1 MTADTPDAGEE
12 GGTRTVSSS
21 APQPRDPRP
30 FGPGFFLG
38 QLRAFAR
45 EHCPSP
51 SEQLP
56 AVTVHLATGEE
67 LDLCHVAGLA
77 PTFVALAIRE
87 RIASSGAIV
96 MRTELVPYG
105 LIARITIRPV
115 SDEGKQVGFNADA
128 VPRVVTEAVT
138 PTEALRAA
146 AGEPSCHG

>member
-1 MTADTPDAGEE
+1 MTANTPDSGEE
-12 GGTRTVSSS
+12 GCTRTVASS
-21 APQPRDPRP
+21 ARSRDPRP

-51 SEQLP
+51 SERLP
-56 AVTVHLATGEE
+56 AVTVHLASGEE
-67 LDLCHVAGLA
+67 LELCHVAGLA

-87 RIASSGAIV
+87 RVAGSGAIL

-115 SDEGKQVGFNADA
+115 SDEAKQVGFNADA
-128 VPRVVTEAVT
+128 VPRVVPESAT
-138 PTEALRAA
+138 PTEVLRAA
-146 AGEPSCHG
+146 AAEPNCHG